1 MRPDRH
7 IAARRLR
14 CDLAELPALLRRAA
28 GLELAQTPQAAQARS
43 ARS

>member
-14 CDLAELPALLRRAA
+14 CDPAELPALLRRAA
-28 GLELAQTPQAAQARS
+28 GLTLTVKTHAGG
-43 ARS
+43 